1 MYHDH
6 LGRFSGANGVRGA
19 LQACT
24 RVRDLRMCCFL
35 GANMSPESNGDVWF
49 KYNVG
54 KAITNHPYFGSFMAL
69 ILPPMLKLE
78 MPFYSFTNYQ
88 CNIESNTTYL
98 YIYIYL

>member
-24 RVRDLRMCCFL
+24 RVRDLRMCCFF
-35 GANMSPESNGDVWF
+35 GCQHVSRINGDVWF

-54 KAITNHPYFGSFMAL
+54 KAITNHPYWIVYGFNF
-69 ILPPMLKLE
+69 
-78 MPFYSFTNYQ
+78 
-88 CNIESNTTYL
+88 TTYVKIGDAFL
-98 YIYIYL
+98 LFYKLSV

>member
-35 GANMSPESNGDVWF
+35 GANMSPES
-49 KYNVG
+49 
-54 KAITNHPYFGSFMAL
+54 TEMFGSSIML
-69 ILPPMLKLE
+69 VKQSQITHILGRLWL
-78 MPFYSFTNYQ
+78 
-88 CNIESNTTYL
+88 
-98 YIYIYL
+98 